1 MMDDK
6 LQKFLMELLQHY
18 CIPGEAKEAFPSWWK
33 ELDDIVLWKIQ
44 NEVKTLQDKLNKLEN
59 EISDRRNKETT

>member
-1 MMDDK
+1 MDDK

-18 CIPGEAKEAFPSWWK
+18 TLPGEAAEAFPSWW
-33 ELDDIVLWKIQ
+33 EQLDDAVLWKMQ

-59 EISDRRNKETT
+59 EIAAARLNKEDA

>member
-1 MMDDK
+1 MRQTTEI
-6 LQKFLMELLQHY
+6 LN
-18 CIPGEAKEAFPSWWK
+18 EAFPSWWE

-59 EISDRRNKETT
+59 EIADRRNKEDT

>member
-18 CIPGEAKEAFPSWWK
+18 CIPGEAAEAFPSWWEQLK
-33 ELDDIVLWKIQ
+33 EI
-44 NEVKTLQDKLNKLEN
+44 LEEDN
-59 EISDRRNKETT
+59 Q